1 MIDILKID
9 HIGIAVK
16 DLDESLEV
24 YKLLGFECQET
35 EEVLEQK
42 VRVAFLPCGESEL
55 ELLEPTQSDSPVQK
69 FIDKNGEGIHHIAI
83 SVDDVQDS
91 IQKLKEAGVR
101 MVDEKPRYGAGNAKI
116 AFIHP
121 KMTGVLFEIT
131 EREFK

>member
-24 YKLLGFECQET
+24 YKLLGFKCQET
-35 EEVLEQK
+35 EEVSEQK

-55 ELLEPTQSDSPVQK
+55 ELLEPTQSDSPLQK

-83 SVDDVQDS
+83 RVDDVQDS
-91 IQKLKEAGVR
+91 IKKLKEAGVR
-101 MVDEKPRYGAGNAKI
+101 MIDEKPRYGAGNSKI

-121 KMTGVLFEIT
+121 KMTGVLFEVT

>member
-24 YKLLGFECQET
+24 YKLLGFKCKET
-35 EEVLEQK
+35 EEVSEQK

-55 ELLEPTQSDSPVQK
+55 ELLEPTQSDSPLQK

-83 SVDDVQDS
+83 RVDDVQDS
-91 IQKLKEAGVR
+91 IKKLKEAGVR
-101 MVDEKPRYGAGNAKI
+101 IIDEKPRYGAGNSKI

-121 KMTGVLFEIT
+121 KMTGVLFEVT